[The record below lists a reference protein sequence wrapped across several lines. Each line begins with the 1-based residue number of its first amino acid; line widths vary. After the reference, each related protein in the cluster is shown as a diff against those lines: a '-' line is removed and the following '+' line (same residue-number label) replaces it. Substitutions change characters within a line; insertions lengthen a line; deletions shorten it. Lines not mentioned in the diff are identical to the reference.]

1 MHRHAGVF
9 PEAPRGRAA
18 GPSIILLAILLNTPL
33 LPKEDVLI
41 YISMVGF
48 YEIEIPPKFLSTLD
62 TVLL

>member
-9 PEAPRGRAA
+9 PEVPRGRPA

-48 YEIEIPPKFLSTLD
+48 YEIAIPPKFLSTLD